1 MYHVISESKV
11 SMDSQKRP
19 SALVLS
25 AWERTSNEISSFVKH
40 FQGSVDYKQ
49 RLERMIDRVNELTG
63 TKRTV
68 VLTLADKYDVTTWG
82 NLYWTFF
89 HAASILIAY
98 YIEIGKLN
106 DTAEFDLLMHNIDEI
121 LYCSI
126 CKYHYKSIKETAAI
140 KDGTTKNM
148 SFGFTIRAT
157 MDLHNL
163 ITQNIY
169 DTSDKYT
176 RIQRFGKELRL
187 FNIVD
192 MALTWG
198 VFENTTR
205 ITEPST
211 KNEYLK
217 PHVDWQTD
225 VHIALSIICAVI
237 KTKNGYIHASEFIKE
252 RIYKNPDVDE
262 KRKIIDDAF
271 FDAVSLKPSSVDQ
284 IDERNREYFL
294 AAVGFL
300 YERYY
305 DSVLRDEFEKRLND
319 TNHLNIIRNFA
330 KEVKKRKS
338 AACSDYNTDINS
350 DRSGSID
357 ISSRIRK
364 VEP

>member
-1 MYHVISESKV
+1 ME
-11 SMDSQKRP
+11 SQKRP

-25 AWERTSNEISSFVKH
+25 AWERTSNELSSFVKH
-40 FQGSVDYKQ
+40 FPGGVDYKQ
-49 RLERMIDRVNELTG
+49 RLERMIDRINELTG

-98 YIEIGKLN
+98 YIEIGRLK

-121 LYCSI
+121 LYCGI
-126 CKYHYKSIKETAAI
+126 CKYHYKSIKDTAVI

-157 MDLHNL
+157 IDLHNL

-187 FNIVD
+187 FNVVD

-198 VFENTTR
+198 VFENTTQ

-225 VHIALSIICAVI
+225 VHVALSVICAVT
-237 KTKNGYIHASEFIKE
+237 KTKSGYIHASEFIKE
-252 RIYKNPDVDE
+252 HIYKNATETVVDDV
-262 KRKIIDDAF
+262 F
-271 FDAVSLKPSSVDQ
+271 FDAVSLKPSVIGD
-284 IDERNREYFL
+284 IDEKNREYFL

-305 DSVLRDEFEKRLND
+305 ESLLRRDFENRITD
-319 TNHLNIIRNFA
+319 TNHLNIIRTFA
-330 KEVKKRKS
+330 KQVDKRK
-338 AACSDYNTDINS
+338 I
-350 DRSGSID
+350 
-357 ISSRIRK
+357 K
-364 VEP
+364 